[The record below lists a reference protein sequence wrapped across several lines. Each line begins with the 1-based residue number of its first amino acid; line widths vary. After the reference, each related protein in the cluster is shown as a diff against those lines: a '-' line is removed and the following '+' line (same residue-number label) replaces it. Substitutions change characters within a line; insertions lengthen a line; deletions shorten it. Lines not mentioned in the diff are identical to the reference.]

1 MDSYLGAPGEA
12 SGTPT
17 FPTRVS
23 GEPQLMCRRQ
33 ARVTAQH
40 PHPAALACPET
51 STTSRPNSRT
61 SRRVFYCG
69 DNDWH
74 DE

>member
-33 ARVTAQH
+33 ARVTAQY
-40 PHPAALACPET
+40 PHPAAPAKGLPRNQYNQQAQLPDKQA
-51 STTSRPNSRT
+51 SLLLW
-61 SRRVFYCG
+61 G
-69 DNDWH
+69 Q
-74 DE
+74 

>member
-40 PHPAALACPET
+40 PHPAAPAKGLP
-51 STTSRPNSRT
+51 
-61 SRRVFYCG
+61 
-69 DNDWH
+69 
-74 DE
+74 